1 MKFKSETYPDRIRQ
15 IARDL
20 GQVQNVYEVDQTV
33 EKLYMIA
40 NELERNLKKGPRRKV

>member
-1 MKFKSETYPDRIRQ
+1 MKLKSETYPDRIRR

-20 GQVQNVYEVDQTV
+20 GQMQNVYKVDQTI

-40 NELERNLKKGPRRKV
+40 TELERNLKKGPQRKA